1 MDIDL
6 YTSALSSM
14 SCFWIIFKYFQ
25 QPKDNIGHLLI
36 FVLAISDLLFA
47 ISILTL
53 HFVEEETT
61 IQDAIFF
68 CSMQFSI
75 MWAAA
80 VSIVY
85 KSLRDTTLNTMRLF
99 KRILT
104 LLLLLSSAITTL
116 YFFSF
121 YYSLILKGYTSIVQ
135 SNSLSLIFYH

>member
-6 YTSALSSM
+6 YTSALSSL

-61 IQDAIFF
+61 LQDAIFF
-68 CSMQFSI
+68 FSMQFSI

-80 VSIVY
+80 VSYIVY

-99 KRILT
+99 KRILA
-104 LLLLLSSAITTL
+104 LLLLLSSATTTL
-116 YFFSF
+116 YLFSF
-121 YYSLILKGYTSIVQ
+121 YHL
-135 SNSLSLIFYH
+135 